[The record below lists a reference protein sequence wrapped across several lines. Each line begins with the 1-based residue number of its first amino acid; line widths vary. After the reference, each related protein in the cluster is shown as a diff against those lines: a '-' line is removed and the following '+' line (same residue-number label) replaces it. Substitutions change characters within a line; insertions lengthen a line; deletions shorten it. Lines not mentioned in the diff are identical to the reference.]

1 MTVVERNVNR
11 YLMLIDTLFNKV
23 SYENKNFIMCTYK
36 TITLCQYFDTYLFSE
51 VREVLPIVLRPFDL

>member
-1 MTVVERNVNR
+1 MTVAERNVNR

-51 VREVLPIVLRPFDL
+51 VR